1 MEGGKKNQTK
11 GDERDGQNHH
21 EVGLE
26 GKMRAFNLK
35 LLVHMI

>member
-1 MEGGKKNQTK
+1 MEGEKNQTK

-21 EVGLE
+21 KVGLE
-26 GKMRAFNLK
+26 SKMQAFNIK